1 MKGSVITPYA
11 DALMSLAQAQ
21 NLTDEFGS
29 NCTDLLGMLD
39 GSPELGQILSNPI
52 VKIADKKAILGKVVG
67 STIHPFMVNFL
78 MILVDRRRIGNLAEI
93 CQRYQAALRKLKGT
107 ILAEVT
113 SAVALTESQTQS
125 IRDRVQ
131 GITSANSVEILAN
144 VDPDIIGGVII
155 KFGSQVIDSSLRAE
169 IRRLGMSIA

>member
-1 MKGSVITPYA
+1 MKGSTVTPYA
-11 DALMSLAQAQ
+11 EALMSLAQSQ

-29 NCTDLLGMLD
+29 NCADLVGMLD
-39 GSPELGQILSNPI
+39 GSPELTQILSNPI
-52 VKIADKKAILGKVVG
+52 VKITDKKEILGKIVG
-67 STIHPFMVNFL
+67 KTINPLMVNFL
-78 MILVDRRRIGNLAEI
+78 MILVERRRIVNLKEI
-93 CQRYQAALRKLKGT
+93 CNQYQAALRKLKGT
-107 ILAEVT
+107 VLAEVT
-113 SAVALTESQTQS
+113 SAIALTDAQAQS

-131 GITSANSVEILAN
+131 GMTSASSVEIVSK

>member
-1 MKGSVITPYA
+1 MKGSTVTPYA
-11 DALMSLAQAQ
+11 DALMSLAQSQ

-39 GSPELGQILSNPI
+39 GSPELTQILSNPI

-67 STIHPFMVNFL
+67 ETIHPFMVNFL
-78 MILVDRRRIGNLAEI
+78 MILVDRRRIGNLTEI

-113 SAVALTESQTQS
+113 SAVALSDAQTQS

-131 GITSANSVEILAN
+131 GLTGATSVEIAAN